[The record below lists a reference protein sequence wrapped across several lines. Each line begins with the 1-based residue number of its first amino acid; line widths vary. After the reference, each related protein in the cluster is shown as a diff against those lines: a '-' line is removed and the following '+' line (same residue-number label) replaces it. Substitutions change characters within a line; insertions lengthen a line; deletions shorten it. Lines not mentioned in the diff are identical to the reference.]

1 MSTRHTIILAA
12 VAALGWALA
21 AAAGINED
29 QDLDGIPDF
38 FDKCM
43 LDSRN
48 ATAPATCDT
57 DTDGY
62 GNPCDPDFNQ
72 DFVVNATDFGMIFVP
87 AFNGADPTPWPQ
99 GMDMNCD
106 GAVNAT
112 DFGMFFVP
120 KFKGGLG
127 GAKPGPSGLAC
138 AGQPGCL

>member
-1 MSTRHTIILAA
+1 MSTRSAVILAA
-12 VAALGWALA
+12 GIAMSWALV

-29 QDLDGIPDF
+29 SDLDGIPDF

-48 ATAPATCDT
+48 ATAPATCDH

-62 GNPCDPDFNQ
+62 GNVCDPDFNQ
-72 DFVVNATDFGMIFVP
+72 DNAVTSADFGMFFVP
-87 AFNGADPTPWPQ
+87 AFKGSDPAPWPQ

-106 GAVNAT
+106 GSVTSA

-127 GAKPGPSGLAC
+127 GAKPGPSGIAC
-138 AGQPGCL
+138 AGQPGCQ